1 MMIKQI
7 LVPDVG
13 EAEDV
18 EVIEVLVLVG
28 DSINADDSLVVLESD
43 KASMEIPSPMAGVVK
58 SIAVKEGDTVDEGSL
73 ILELD
78 TAATLQTKSNSVDS
92 IVNSAEIEAPKPAAV
107 SVSVEKIA
115 DDATASTNLE
125 GNTQETVKQAAQE
138 SVEIDIVVPDV
149 GEADEVVLTEYL
161 VAAGDQVNIDDSL
174 VVLESDKASMEIPSP
189 NAGTVAALKVE
200 VGLEVKPGDA
210 LLSLIIKP
218 ADAVAAEP
226 SAALNTEPSAA
237 LDTGPSAALNTEPS
251 AALDTEP
258 SAALNSE
265 PSAALVKEPAATQ
278 QEQTTSAEQI
288 TAANVYAGP
297 AVRKM
302 ARQFGVPLGLI
313 KGTGRKGRIL
323 KEDVQ
328 SYVKKQLAKPA
339 ADSATAGSGIPPI
352 PSIDF
357 SKFGETELSP
367 MSRIKQATA
376 KNLHRSWLNVPHV
389 TQFDE
394 ADITELEI
402 FRKTQNTQLA
412 KSGQKLTPLA
422 FMVAACVSAL
432 KIFPQFNASLEADYK
447 NLILKKYY
455 NIGVAVETPDG
466 LVVPVIKNADK
477 KGIVELAAETA
488 TLAQQARDKKLPM
501 DSMQGASFT
510 ISSLGGIGGT
520 KFTPIVNAPEVAI
533 LGVSKSKMS
542 PVWNGEVFE
551 PRMMLPL
558 SLSYDHRAIDGAEAA
573 RFTNYL
579 SAVLADLRRILL

>member
-1 MMIKQI
+1 MIKQI

-18 EVIEVLVLVG
+18 EVIEVLVSVG

-78 TAATLQTKSNSVDS
+78 TAVSL
-92 IVNSAEIEAPKPAAV
+92 EIEANDPEAASTSVLPAAKTTDQDV
-107 SVSVEKIA
+107 APAKSEGTA
-115 DDATASTNLE
+115 DKTI
-125 GNTQETVKQAAQE
+125 QEN
-138 SVEIDIVVPDV
+138 VEIDIVVPDV

-161 VAAGDQVNIDDSL
+161 VAVGDQVNVDDSL

-189 NAGTVAALKVE
+189 FAGTVAALKVE
-200 VGLEVKPGDA
+200 VGLQVQEGDV
-210 LLSLIIKP
+210 LLSLIAKP
-218 ADAVAAEP
+218 SSGATLAPLVSVDQAP
-226 SAALNTEPSAA
+226 SAAASLAKAAQAPHETPS
-237 LDTGPSAALNTEPS
+237 
-251 AALDTEP
+251 
-258 SAALNSE
+258 
-265 PSAALVKEPAATQ
+265 PAQSGQA
-278 QEQTTSAEQI
+278 TSAGQ
-288 TAANVYAGP
+288 ASVQPSGKNVYAGP
-297 AVRKM
+297 AVRKI
-302 ARQFGVPLGLI
+302 ARQFGVELGLV
-313 KGTGRKGRIL
+313 KGTGRKGRVL

-328 SYVKKQLAKPA
+328 AYVKKQLASPA
-339 ADSATAGSGIPPI
+339 SSGASSGAGIPPI

-357 SKFGETELSP
+357 SKFGETELRP

-402 FRKTQNTQLA
+402 FRKTQNAELV

-432 KIFPQFNASLEADYK
+432 KQFPQFNASIEPDYK

-466 LVVPVIKNADK
+466 LVVPVIKDADK
-477 KGIVELAAETA
+477 KGIVELATETA
-488 TLAQQARDKKLPM
+488 TLAQQARDKKLPI
-501 DSMQGASFT
+501 DSMQGATFT

-520 KFTPIVNAPEVAI
+520 QFTPIVNAPEVAI
-533 LGVSKSKMS
+533 LGVSKSKMT
-542 PVWNGEVFE
+542 PVWNGDKFE

-573 RFTNYL
+573 RFTDYL
-579 SAVLADLRRILL
+579 SAVLADLRRMLL

>member
-18 EVIEVLVLVG
+18 EVIEVLVSVG

-78 TAATLQTKSNSVDS
+78 TAVSL
-92 IVNSAEIEAPKPAAV
+92 EIEANDPEAASTSVLPAAKTTDQDV
-107 SVSVEKIA
+107 APAKSEGTA
-115 DDATASTNLE
+115 DKTI
-125 GNTQETVKQAAQE
+125 QEN
-138 SVEIDIVVPDV
+138 VEIDIVVPDV

-161 VAAGDQVNIDDSL
+161 VAVGDQVNVDDSL

-189 NAGTVAALKVE
+189 FAGTVAALRVE
-200 VGLEVKPGDA
+200 VGLQVQEGDV
-210 LLSLIIKP
+210 LLSLIAKP
-218 ADAVAAEP
+218 SSGATLAPLVSVDQAPSTAA
-226 SAALNTEPSAA
+226 SLAKAAQAPHETS
-237 LDTGPSAALNTEPS
+237 S
-251 AALDTEP
+251 
-258 SAALNSE
+258 
-265 PSAALVKEPAATQ
+265 PAQSGQA
-278 QEQTTSAEQI
+278 TSAGQ
-288 TAANVYAGP
+288 ASVQPSGKNVYAGP
-297 AVRKM
+297 AVRKI
-302 ARQFGVPLGLI
+302 ARQFGVELGLV
-313 KGTGRKGRIL
+313 KGTGRKGRVL

-328 SYVKKQLAKPA
+328 AYVKKQLASPA
-339 ADSATAGSGIPPI
+339 SSGASSGAGIPPI

-357 SKFGETELSP
+357 SKFGETELRP

-402 FRKTQNTQLA
+402 FRKTQNAELV

-432 KIFPQFNASLEADYK
+432 KQFPQFNASIEPDYK
-447 NLILKKYY
+447 NLILKEYY
-455 NIGVAVETPDG
+455 YIGVAVETPDG
-466 LVVPVIKNADK
+466 LVVPVIKDADK
-477 KGIVELAAETA
+477 KGIVELATETA
-488 TLAQQARDKKLPM
+488 TLAQQARDKKLPI
-501 DSMQGASFT
+501 DSMQGATFT

-520 KFTPIVNAPEVAI
+520 QFTPIVNAPEVAI
-533 LGVSKSKMS
+533 LGVSKSKMT
-542 PVWNGEVFE
+542 PVWNGDKFE

-579 SAVLADLRRILL
+579 SAVLADLRRMLL

>member
-1 MMIKQI
+1 MIKQI

-18 EVIEVLVLVG
+18 EVIEVLVSVG

-78 TAATLQTKSNSVDS
+78 TAVSL
-92 IVNSAEIEAPKPAAV
+92 EIEANDPEAASTSVLPAAKTTDQDV
-107 SVSVEKIA
+107 APAKSEGTA
-115 DDATASTNLE
+115 DKTI
-125 GNTQETVKQAAQE
+125 QEN
-138 SVEIDIVVPDV
+138 VEIDIVVPDV

-161 VAAGDQVNIDDSL
+161 VAVGDQVNVDDSL

-189 NAGTVAALKVE
+189 FAGTVAALRVE
-200 VGLEVKPGDA
+200 VGLQVQEGDV
-210 LLSLIIKP
+210 LLSLIAKP
-218 ADAVAAEP
+218 SSGATLAPLVSVDQAP
-226 SAALNTEPSAA
+226 SAAASLAKAAQAPHETPS
-237 LDTGPSAALNTEPS
+237 
-251 AALDTEP
+251 
-258 SAALNSE
+258 
-265 PSAALVKEPAATQ
+265 PAQSGQA
-278 QEQTTSAEQI
+278 TSAGQ
-288 TAANVYAGP
+288 ASVQPSGKNVYAGP
-297 AVRKM
+297 AVRKI
-302 ARQFGVPLGLI
+302 ARQFGVELGLV
-313 KGTGRKGRIL
+313 KGTGRKGRVL

-328 SYVKKQLAKPA
+328 AYVKKQLASPA
-339 ADSATAGSGIPPI
+339 SSGASSGAGIPPI

-357 SKFGETELSP
+357 SKFGETELRP

-402 FRKTQNTQLA
+402 FRKTQNAELVN
-412 KSGQKLTPLA
+412 SGQKLTPLA

-432 KIFPQFNASLEADYK
+432 KQFPQFNASIEPDYK

-466 LVVPVIKNADK
+466 LVVPVIKDADK
-477 KGIVELAAETA
+477 KGIVELATETA
-488 TLAQQARDKKLPM
+488 TLAQQARDKKLPI
-501 DSMQGASFT
+501 DSMQGATFT

-520 KFTPIVNAPEVAI
+520 QFTPIVNAPEVAI
-533 LGVSKSKMS
+533 LGVSKSKMT
-542 PVWNGEVFE
+542 PVWNGDKFE

-573 RFTNYL
+573 RFTDYL
-579 SAVLADLRRILL
+579 SAVLADLRRMLL

>member
-1 MMIKQI
+1 MIKQI

-18 EVIEVLVLVG
+18 EVIEVLVSVG

-78 TAATLQTKSNSVDS
+78 TAVSL
-92 IVNSAEIEAPKPAAV
+92 EIEANDPEAASTSVLPAAKTTDQDV
-107 SVSVEKIA
+107 APAKSEGTA
-115 DDATASTNLE
+115 DKTI
-125 GNTQETVKQAAQE
+125 QEN
-138 SVEIDIVVPDV
+138 VEIDIVVPDV

-161 VAAGDQVNIDDSL
+161 VAVGDQVNVDDSL

-189 NAGTVAALKVE
+189 FAGTVAALRVE
-200 VGLEVKPGDA
+200 VGLQVQEGDV
-210 LLSLIIKP
+210 LLSLIAKP
-218 ADAVAAEP
+218 SSGATLAPLVSVDQAP
-226 SAALNTEPSAA
+226 SAAASLAKAA
-237 LDTGPSAALNTEPS
+237 QAPHETSS
-251 AALDTEP
+251 
-258 SAALNSE
+258 
-265 PSAALVKEPAATQ
+265 PAQSGQA
-278 QEQTTSAEQI
+278 TSAGQ
-288 TAANVYAGP
+288 ASVQPSGKNVYAGP
-297 AVRKM
+297 AVRKI
-302 ARQFGVPLGLI
+302 ARQFGVELGLV
-313 KGTGRKGRIL
+313 KGTGRKGRVL

-328 SYVKKQLAKPA
+328 AYVKKQLASPA
-339 ADSATAGSGIPPI
+339 SSGASSGAGIPPI

-357 SKFGETELSP
+357 SKFGETELRP

-402 FRKTQNTQLA
+402 FRKTQNAELV

-432 KIFPQFNASLEADYK
+432 KQFPQFNASIEPDYK

-466 LVVPVIKNADK
+466 LVVPVIKDADK
-477 KGIVELAAETA
+477 KGIVELATETA
-488 TLAQQARDKKLPM
+488 TLAQQARDKKLPI
-501 DSMQGASFT
+501 DSMQGATFT

-520 KFTPIVNAPEVAI
+520 QFTPIVNAPEVAI
-533 LGVSKSKMS
+533 LGVSKSKMT
-542 PVWNGEVFE
+542 PVWNGDKFE

-579 SAVLADLRRILL
+579 SAVLADLRRMLL

>member
-1 MMIKQI
+1 MIKQI

-18 EVIEVLVLVG
+18 EVIEVLVSVG

-78 TAATLQTKSNSVDS
+78 TAVSL
-92 IVNSAEIEAPKPAAV
+92 EIEANDPEAASTSVLPAAKTTDQDV
-107 SVSVEKIA
+107 APAKSEGTA
-115 DDATASTNLE
+115 DKTI
-125 GNTQETVKQAAQE
+125 QEN
-138 SVEIDIVVPDV
+138 VEIDIVVPDV

-161 VAAGDQVNIDDSL
+161 VAVGDQVNVDDSL

-189 NAGTVAALKVE
+189 FAGTVAALKVE
-200 VGLEVKPGDA
+200 VGLQVQEGDV
-210 LLSLIIKP
+210 LLSLIAKP
-218 ADAVAAEP
+218 SSGATLAPLVSVDQAPSTAA
-226 SAALNTEPSAA
+226 SLAKAAQAPHETS
-237 LDTGPSAALNTEPS
+237 S
-251 AALDTEP
+251 
-258 SAALNSE
+258 
-265 PSAALVKEPAATQ
+265 PAQSGQA
-278 QEQTTSAEQI
+278 TSAGQ
-288 TAANVYAGP
+288 ASVQPSGKNVYAGP
-297 AVRKM
+297 AVRKI
-302 ARQFGVPLGLI
+302 ARQFGVELGLV
-313 KGTGRKGRIL
+313 KGTGRKGRVL

-328 SYVKKQLAKPA
+328 AYVKKQLASPA
-339 ADSATAGSGIPPI
+339 SSGASSGAGIPPI

-357 SKFGETELSP
+357 SKFGETELRP

-402 FRKTQNTQLA
+402 FRKTQNAELVN
-412 KSGQKLTPLA
+412 SGQKLTPLA

-432 KIFPQFNASLEADYK
+432 KQFPQFNASIEPDYK

-466 LVVPVIKNADK
+466 LVVPVIKDADK
-477 KGIVELAAETA
+477 KGIVELATETA
-488 TLAQQARDKKLPM
+488 TLAQQARDKKLPI
-501 DSMQGASFT
+501 DSMQGATFT

-520 KFTPIVNAPEVAI
+520 QFTPIVNAPEVAI
-533 LGVSKSKMS
+533 LGVSKSKMT
-542 PVWNGEVFE
+542 PVWNGDKFE

-579 SAVLADLRRILL
+579 SAVLADLRRMLL

>member
-1 MMIKQI
+1 MIKQI

-78 TAATLQTKSNSVDS
+78 TATTLQTKSNSGDS

-107 SVSVEKIA
+107 SVSVEKIV

-125 GNTQETVKQAAQE
+125 VNTQETVEQAAQE

-210 LLSLIIKP
+210 LLSLIVEP

-226 SAALNTEPSAA
+226 SAAL
-237 LDTGPSAALNTEPS
+237 DTEPS

-265 PSAALVKEPAATQ
+265 PLAALVKEPAATQ

-352 PSIDF
+352 PGIDF

-455 NIGVAVETPDG
+455 NIGVAVETPEG

-501 DSMQGASFT
+501 DSMLGASFT

>member
-1 MMIKQI
+1 MIKQI

-18 EVIEVLVLVG
+18 EVIEVLVSVG

-78 TAATLQTKSNSVDS
+78 TAVSL
-92 IVNSAEIEAPKPAAV
+92 EIEANDPEAASTPVLPAAKTTDQDV
-107 SVSVEKIA
+107 APAKSEGTA
-115 DDATASTNLE
+115 DKTI
-125 GNTQETVKQAAQE
+125 QEN
-138 SVEIDIVVPDV
+138 VEIDIVVPDV

-161 VAAGDQVNIDDSL
+161 VAVGDQVNVDDSL

-189 NAGTVAALKVE
+189 FAGTVAALRVE
-200 VGLEVKPGDA
+200 VGLQVQEGDV
-210 LLSLIIKP
+210 LLSLIAKP
-218 ADAVAAEP
+218 SSGATLAPLVSVDQAP
-226 SAALNTEPSAA
+226 SAAASLAKAAQAPHETPS
-237 LDTGPSAALNTEPS
+237 
-251 AALDTEP
+251 
-258 SAALNSE
+258 
-265 PSAALVKEPAATQ
+265 PAQSGQA
-278 QEQTTSAEQI
+278 TSAGQ
-288 TAANVYAGP
+288 ASVQPSGKNVYAGP
-297 AVRKM
+297 AVRKI
-302 ARQFGVPLGLI
+302 ARQFGVELGLV
-313 KGTGRKGRIL
+313 KGTGRKGRVL

-328 SYVKKQLAKPA
+328 AYVKKQLASPA
-339 ADSATAGSGIPPI
+339 SSGASSGAGIPPI

-357 SKFGETELSP
+357 SKFGETELRP

-402 FRKTQNTQLA
+402 FRKTQNAELV

-432 KIFPQFNASLEADYK
+432 KQFPQFNASIEPDYK

-466 LVVPVIKNADK
+466 LVVPVIKDADK
-477 KGIVELAAETA
+477 KGIVELATETA
-488 TLAQQARDKKLPM
+488 TLAQQARDKKLPI
-501 DSMQGASFT
+501 DSMQGATFT

-520 KFTPIVNAPEVAI
+520 QFTPIVNAPEVAI
-533 LGVSKSKMS
+533 LGVSKSKMT
-542 PVWNGEVFE
+542 PVWNGDKFE

-579 SAVLADLRRILL
+579 SAVLADLRRMLL

>member
-1 MMIKQI
+1 MIKQI

-18 EVIEVLVLVG
+18 EVIEVLVSVG
-28 DSINADDSLVVLESD
+28 DSINADDSVVVLESD

-78 TAATLQTKSNSVDS
+78 TAVSL
-92 IVNSAEIEAPKPAAV
+92 EIEANDPEAASTSVLPAAKTTDQDV
-107 SVSVEKIA
+107 APAKSEGTA
-115 DDATASTNLE
+115 DKTI
-125 GNTQETVKQAAQE
+125 QEN
-138 SVEIDIVVPDV
+138 VEIEIVVPDV

-161 VAAGDQVNIDDSL
+161 VAVGDQVNVDDSL

-189 NAGTVAALKVE
+189 FAGTVAALRVE
-200 VGLEVKPGDA
+200 VGLQVQEGDV
-210 LLSLIIKP
+210 LLSLIAKP
-218 ADAVAAEP
+218 SSGATLAPSVSVDQAP
-226 SAALNTEPSAA
+226 SAAASLAKAAQAPHETPS
-237 LDTGPSAALNTEPS
+237 
-251 AALDTEP
+251 
-258 SAALNSE
+258 
-265 PSAALVKEPAATQ
+265 PAQSGQA
-278 QEQTTSAEQI
+278 TSAGQ
-288 TAANVYAGP
+288 ASVQPSGKNVYAGP
-297 AVRKM
+297 AVRKI
-302 ARQFGVPLGLI
+302 ARQFGVELGLV
-313 KGTGRKGRIL
+313 KGTGRKGRVL

-328 SYVKKQLAKPA
+328 AYVKKQLASPA
-339 ADSATAGSGIPPI
+339 SSGASSGAGIPPI

-357 SKFGETELSP
+357 SKFGETELRP

-402 FRKTQNTQLA
+402 FRKTQNAELVN
-412 KSGQKLTPLA
+412 SGQKLTPLA

-432 KIFPQFNASLEADYK
+432 KQFPQFNASIEPDYK

-466 LVVPVIKNADK
+466 LVVPVIKDADK
-477 KGIVELAAETA
+477 KGIVELATETA
-488 TLAQQARDKKLPM
+488 TLAQQARDKKLPI
-501 DSMQGASFT
+501 DSMQGATFT

-520 KFTPIVNAPEVAI
+520 HFTPIVNAPEVAI
-533 LGVSKSKMS
+533 LGVSKSKMT
-542 PVWNGEVFE
+542 PVWNGDKFE

-579 SAVLADLRRILL
+579 SAVLADLRRMLL

>member
-18 EVIEVLVLVG
+18 EVIEVLVSVG
-28 DSINADDSLVVLESD
+28 DSINADDSVVVLESD

-78 TAATLQTKSNSVDS
+78 TAVSL
-92 IVNSAEIEAPKPAAV
+92 EIEANDPEAASTPVLPAAKTTDQDV
-107 SVSVEKIA
+107 APAKSEGTA
-115 DDATASTNLE
+115 DKTI
-125 GNTQETVKQAAQE
+125 QEN
-138 SVEIDIVVPDV
+138 VEIDIVVPDV

-161 VAAGDQVNIDDSL
+161 VAVGDQVNVDDSL

-189 NAGTVAALKVE
+189 FAGTVAALRVE
-200 VGLEVKPGDA
+200 VGLQVQEGDV
-210 LLSLIIKP
+210 LLSLIAKP
-218 ADAVAAEP
+218 SSGATLAPSVSVDQAP
-226 SAALNTEPSAA
+226 SAAASLAKAAQAPHETPS
-237 LDTGPSAALNTEPS
+237 
-251 AALDTEP
+251 
-258 SAALNSE
+258 
-265 PSAALVKEPAATQ
+265 PAQSGQA
-278 QEQTTSAEQI
+278 TSAGQ
-288 TAANVYAGP
+288 ASVQPSGKNVYAGP
-297 AVRKM
+297 AVRKI
-302 ARQFGVPLGLI
+302 ARQFGVELGLV
-313 KGTGRKGRIL
+313 KGTGRKGRVL

-328 SYVKKQLAKPA
+328 AYVKKQLASPA
-339 ADSATAGSGIPPI
+339 SSGASSGAGIPPI

-357 SKFGETELSP
+357 SKFGETELRP

-402 FRKTQNTQLA
+402 FRKTQNAELVN
-412 KSGQKLTPLA
+412 SGQKLTPLA

-432 KIFPQFNASLEADYK
+432 KQFPQFNASIEPDYK

-466 LVVPVIKNADK
+466 LVVPVIKDADK
-477 KGIVELAAETA
+477 KGIVELATETA
-488 TLAQQARDKKLPM
+488 TLAQQARDKKLPI
-501 DSMQGASFT
+501 DSMQGATFT

-520 KFTPIVNAPEVAI
+520 QFTPIVNAPEVAI
-533 LGVSKSKMS
+533 LGVSKSKMT
-542 PVWNGEVFE
+542 PVWNGDKFE

-579 SAVLADLRRILL
+579 SAVLADLRRMLL

>member
-1 MMIKQI
+1 MIKQI

-18 EVIEVLVLVG
+18 EVIDVLVSVG

-78 TAATLQTKSNSVDS
+78 TAVSL
-92 IVNSAEIEAPKPAAV
+92 EIEANDPEAVSTPVRPAAKTTDQDV
-107 SVSVEKIA
+107 APAKSEGTA
-115 DDATASTNLE
+115 DKTI
-125 GNTQETVKQAAQE
+125 QEN
-138 SVEIDIVVPDV
+138 VEIDIVVPDV

-161 VAAGDQVNIDDSL
+161 VAVGDQVNVDDSL

-189 NAGTVAALKVE
+189 FAGTVAAFKVE
-200 VGLEVKPGDA
+200 VGLQVQEGDV
-210 LLSLIIKP
+210 LLSLIAKP
-218 ADAVAAEP
+218 SSGPTLAPSVSVDQAP
-226 SAALNTEPSAA
+226 SAAASLAKAAQAPHETPS
-237 LDTGPSAALNTEPS
+237 
-251 AALDTEP
+251 
-258 SAALNSE
+258 
-265 PSAALVKEPAATQ
+265 PAQSGQA
-278 QEQTTSAEQI
+278 TSAGQ
-288 TAANVYAGP
+288 ASVQPSGKNVYAGP
-297 AVRKM
+297 AVRKI
-302 ARQFGVPLGLI
+302 ARQFGVELGLV
-313 KGTGRKGRIL
+313 KGTGRKGRVL

-328 SYVKKQLAKPA
+328 AYVKKQLASPA
-339 ADSATAGSGIPPI
+339 SSAASSGAGIPPI

-357 SKFGETELSP
+357 SKFGETELRP

-402 FRKTQNTQLA
+402 FRKNQNAELV

-432 KIFPQFNASLEADYK
+432 KQFPQFNASIEPDYK

-466 LVVPVIKNADK
+466 LVVPVIKDADK

-488 TLAQQARDKKLPM
+488 TLAQQARDKKLPI
-501 DSMQGASFT
+501 DSMQGATFT

-520 KFTPIVNAPEVAI
+520 QFTPIVNAPEVAI
-533 LGVSKSKMS
+533 LGVSKSKMT
-542 PVWNGEVFE
+542 PVWNGDKFE

-579 SAVLADLRRILL
+579 SAVLADLRRMLL